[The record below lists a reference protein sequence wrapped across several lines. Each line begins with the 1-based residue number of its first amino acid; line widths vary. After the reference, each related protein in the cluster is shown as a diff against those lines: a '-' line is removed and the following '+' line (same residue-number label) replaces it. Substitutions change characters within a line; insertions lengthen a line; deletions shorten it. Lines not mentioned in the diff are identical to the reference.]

1 MTVNIIT
8 ALSAEARPII
18 DALKLSRVMDA
29 RGFKLFAKG
38 DVSLVVCGIG
48 RTRAAAATGWLA
60 ARQGEPRDTA
70 WLNVGIAG
78 HGTREAGALVMAGK
92 IRDASTDNHAYPP
105 PLVGRKLDRDLVVT
119 VDTPEYEYPEAA
131 AYEMEAFAIWDAA
144 TRFASGELVAFIK
157 IVSDGP
163 EAGTIDAI
171 DRDRVLDLVNPHVD
185 TVTGVVEELSELSAI
200 ERGRTAEPAGLSE
213 YTERWHFT
221 VSNRNELSGLLRS
234 LNAREPEAAAM
245 DLNTRQAKS
254 ARDALDTLAARVD
267 AMSAGI

>member
-8 ALSAEARPII
+8 ALSSEARPIV

-29 RGFKLFAKG
+29 RGFRLFAKD
-38 DVSLVVCGIG
+38 DVSLVISGIG

-60 ARQGEPRDTA
+60 ARQGEPRDSA

-78 HGTREAGALVMAGK
+78 HGLRKAGSLVMAGK
-92 IRDASTDNHAYPP
+92 IRDASTERHAYPP

-119 VDTPEYEYPEAA
+119 VDKPEYDYPDAA

-144 TRFASGELVAFIK
+144 TRFVSGELVAFLK

-163 EAGTIDAI
+163 EAGSIDAI
-171 DRDRVLDLVNPHVD
+171 DRDRVLELVKAHVG
-185 TVTGVVEELSELSAI
+185 TVTDVVNELSELSAI
-200 ERGRTAEPAGLSE
+200 EKTRTAEPAGLDE

-234 LNAREPEAAAM
+234 LHARQPDAAPM
-245 DLNTRQAKS
+245 DAGTQGAKS
-254 ARDALDTLAARVD
+254 ARGALDALAVRVD
-267 AMSAGI
+267 TMSAGI